1 MKKRRYQSTPVKE
14 LRLEPLLRA
23 ADDKPVTIGIDI
35 AKEDMFAAF
44 QVGEVVDVTVRWKH
58 PNQTVIFAEVLTI
71 LAARGPVDVVMEPSG
86 TYGDALRALL
96 ERHKIPVY
104 RVNPKRSHDA
114 AEVFDGVPSLHDAK
128 SAAILCKLHRDG
140 ASERWSP
147 RDNHERKL
155 AAILR
160 QLEVHEK
167 EFHRNSNRLE
177 GLLARHWPELTQH
190 LDLRSA
196 TLQELLLTFGGPASV
211 AVNEAAARNLMRQV
225 GGRYLDAD
233 KVEAV
238 LRSAKLSLG
247 VPQLEE
253 EREFVMLVASEARRA
268 HKLASKVK
276 KRLEALSESEGA
288 SKELAPVVG
297 KATAAVIVA
306 SLGNPQK
313 YESATAY
320 LKASGLNLKEK
331 SSGKQQGGLHV
342 TKRGPGIVRLFLY
355 LAALRLIQRDRIVAA
370 WYQKKVQRQ
379 GGMAKSKAVVAIMR
393 KLVLALWS
401 VARGEAFDSSKLFDA
416 NRLRLSPA
424 R

>member
-1 MKKRRYQSTPVKE
+1 M
-14 LRLEPLLRA
+14 
-23 ADDKPVTIGIDI
+23 
-35 AKEDMFAAF
+35 
-44 QVGEVVDVTVRWKH
+44 
-58 PNQTVIFAEVLTI
+58 
-71 LAARGPVDVVMEPSG
+71 
-86 TYGDALRALL
+86 
-96 ERHKIPVY
+96 
-104 RVNPKRSHDA
+104 
-114 AEVFDGVPSLHDAK
+114 
-128 SAAILCKLHRDG
+128 
-140 ASERWSP
+140 
-147 RDNHERKL
+147 
-155 AAILR
+155 
-160 QLEVHEK
+160 
-167 EFHRNSNRLE
+167 E

-196 TLQELLLTFGGPASV
+196 TLQELLLTFGGPAAV
-211 AVNEAAARNLMRQV
+211 AVSEAVARNLMRQV
-225 GGRYLDAD
+225 GGRYLDPG

-297 KATAAVIVA
+297 KA

-379 GGMAKSKAVVAIMR
+379 GGTAKSKAVVAIMR

-416 NRLRLSPA
+416 TRLRLSPA
-424 R
+424 P